1 MITRELELTPDAWDD
16 IAEGYDRYVVP
27 TEVRLANEALGHVAL
42 KAGDRFLDVA
52 AGSGGLSLP
61 AARLG
66 ANVVATDW
74 SPVMIER
81 FEARVREEA
90 LSDAEG
96 HVMDAHA
103 LELPDATFDVT
114 GSQFGVM
121 LVADQPLALREMVRV
136 TKPGGRVLL
145 IAYGSPAE
153 FEALHFFMG
162 AMQAVVLDFEGL
174 PDDPPPL
181 EFQVSDPEVM
191 RRRLYE
197 AGLSN
202 VTIDTNHEE
211 RLEVGSGQQLWDWCL
226 GCNPITGMLTADLTG
241 EQKETI
247 RQVLDGMVRERSGGN
262 GPAVLT
268 APVNIGIGTK

>member
-27 TEVRLANEALGHVAL
+27 TEVRLANEALGHVGL

-52 AGSGGLSLP
+52 AGSGGLTLP

-103 LELPDATFDVT
+103 LELPDDTFDVT
-114 GSQFGVM
+114 GSQFGVL
-121 LVADQPLALREMVRV
+121 LVADQPQALREMVRV

-162 AMQAVVLDFEGL
+162 AMRAVVPDFEGP

-191 RRRLYE
+191 RRRLSE
-197 AGLSN
+197 AKLSN

-226 GCNPITGMLTADLTG
+226 GCNPIAGMLTADLTG
-241 EQKETI
+241 EQKETV
-247 RQVLDGMVRERSGGN
+247 RQVLGGMVRERSGGN

-268 APVNIGIGTK
+268 APVNIGVGTK